1 MPTTVELPTLQ
12 ELSVDEVS
20 GGCRFKKAETKASM
34 SASPLV
40 SFAAQDAL
48 LQVSLTFLTSVSFS
62 SQGGKSKPPSAARA
76 HETFRC
82 LMRVTTFLN
91 DVHLLHCMLS
101 LALSCDAERSR

>member
-40 SFAAQDAL
+40 SFAAQNAL
-48 LQVSLTFLTSVSFS
+48 LQVSLTLLTSVSFLH
-62 SQGGKSKPPSAARA
+62 KAAK
-76 HETFRC
+76 
-82 LMRVTTFLN
+82 VS
-91 DVHLLHCMLS
+91 HLLRQGRMKRL
-101 LALSCDAERSR
+101 DA